1 MVLKP
6 TPNRGPISSR
16 LSLDFVLPVL
26 PSTGRSRAGAP
37 PTRAPA
43 ARTGPGQFW
52 LPPSAAHLH
61 SNGGVLLTLTDP
73 KSFSDAPAYRL
84 AAPGARGVTL
94 PRPVSSP
101 PSPQTSTARGRGA
114 GPALGSGPLFVHPQ
128 HSPWALPLA
137 SFTSRS
143 PGTHGVRGE
152 PLPFPALSL
161 PHTVPREKERW
172 GGGVEPGGV
181 RWVGTGAASSLCPA
195 CSLCQSYRDLLGGPG
210 ASVGAIKV
218 NLLPPGRVRVVLR
231 LAAWGRPGLSG
242 RASAADPGRRFSP
255 AHREFVFVDVFICQ
269 LRGWGQGLLAQG
281 EGPGFRAAA
290 RPHKGPGGAGNLDT
304 VRWLLGR
311 DRRSEGG
318 ARSRP
323 PPRPSPLPP

>member
-1 MVLKP
+1 MPLP
-6 TPNRGPISSR
+6 TGW
-16 LSLDFVLPVL
+16 LHL
-26 PSTGRSRAGAP
+26 
-37 PTRAPA
+37 
-43 ARTGPGQFW
+43 GPGESPFPGQSPL
-52 LPPSAAHLH
+52 LPA
-61 SNGGVLLTLTDP
+61 
-73 KSFSDAPAYRL
+73 
-84 AAPGARGVTL
+84 
-94 PRPVSSP
+94 PRPP
-101 PSPQTSTARGRGA
+101 PHGGRGA
-114 GPALGSGPLFVHPQ
+114 CPALGSGPLFVRSQ
-128 HSPWALPLA
+128 HSPWALLLA

-172 GGGVEPGGV
+172 GGVEPGGV

-290 RPHKGPGGAGNLDT
+290 RPHKGPSGAGNLDT

>member
-61 SNGGVLLTLTDP
+61 SNGGG
-73 KSFSDAPAYRL
+73 APHFD
-84 AAPGARGVTL
+84 
-94 PRPVSSP
+94 RPQIFLRCPFLQAGCTWGQGSH
-101 PSPQTSTARGRGA
+101 PSPASLLSSQPPDLHRTGGGGRALPLDQAHFLCVPSTARGHFLL
-114 GPALGSGPLFVHPQ
+114 PV
-128 HSPWALPLA
+128 LPLVVLAPMGSEA
-137 SFTSRS
+137 SPFHFPRS
-143 PGTHGVRGE
+143 ASPT
-152 PLPFPALSL
+152 LSL
-161 PHTVPREKERW
+161 GRKSG

-290 RPHKGPGGAGNLDT
+290 RPHKGPSGAGNLDT

>member
-73 KSFSDAPAYRL
+73 KSFSDAPSYRL

-94 PRPVSSP
+94 PWPVSSP

-172 GGGVEPGGV
+172 GGVEPGGV

-242 RASAADPGRRFSP
+242 RASAADPGHRFSP

-290 RPHKGPGGAGNLDT
+290 RPHKGPSGAGNLDT

-311 DRRSEGG
+311 DRRREGG

-323 PPRPSPLPP
+323 PPRPSPLLP